1 MAKIDFLEAKYFDST
16 PDLKANKK
24 TQVQSLPHSQDMSH
38 CFFYYDVISGKK
50 PF

>member
-24 TQVQSLPHSQDMSH
+24 NRRSKACPVLK
-38 CFFYYDVISGKK
+38 I
-50 PF
+50 

>member
-24 TQVQSLPHSQDMSH
+24 NAGQKLA
-38 CFFYYDVISGKK
+38 
-50 PF
+50 PFSRYEPLLFLL